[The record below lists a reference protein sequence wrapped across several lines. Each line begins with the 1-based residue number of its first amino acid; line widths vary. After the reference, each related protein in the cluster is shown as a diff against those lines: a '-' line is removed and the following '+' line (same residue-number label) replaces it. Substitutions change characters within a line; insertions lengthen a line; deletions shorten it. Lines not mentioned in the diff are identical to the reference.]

1 MKIIKRILIAL
12 VVLVVLGVVL
22 LLAAPILFKDQIVE
36 NVKSS
41 VNQALDAEVDFR
53 DVNLSFLR
61 SFPDVSLVLDDVEVM
76 GVDTFAGL
84 PLMTAKRAQVDVGFW
99 SVVGG
104 DGNYNIDEVE
114 LDEPF
119 INLLVLT
126 PELANYLIVPESD
139 EVIEE
144 TAPAPATAQI
154 NLSHYEVNRGTF
166 VYDDRT
172 TETYLKIE
180 GLTTTGDGD
189 FTATVFDLDT
199 YSEAEALTLKQ
210 SGVTYLNAVEAVA
223 DAMVNVDLD
232 NARYTFLDNKITL
245 NALDLVFGGSISLE
259 DNDDIVF
266 DLDYKAPVN
275 DFRQLWSLVP
285 SAYTAG
291 YEDVKTTGNFTL
303 NGTVNGPFNGEKEL
317 YPAFTVNADVSSGSV
332 QYPGRSAGVTGIDA
346 KIGVNS
352 PSADLNQMVIDIP
365 RFDFD
370 LGGDPFRGRLKL
382 STPLSDPKV
391 DARVKGDLDLA
402 KWAEAVPLEGVREL
416 GGKIMAD
423 ITLDRV
429 RQSLLNA
436 GRYQDLNVLGDVAIS
451 NFVYVTDELPPVRI
465 ASANAD
471 FTPQAVN
478 VPTFAMTLGRSDLS
492 GGGKIDNPLAYFT
505 SDQTMRGNFNLRSNF
520 FDADEWMPAETADAP
535 PLSPAELENTGPTST
550 TDNGQPAAAVFDRFD
565 FDVDADIRELKYAT
579 YRPKGLKAVGNV
591 KPNRMEISA
600 AAGTLGSSSFTGSG
614 TIVDLFDYTF
624 GEGILTGDL
633 AVRSGFIDLADFMTE
648 EATNAQPTSQT
659 AQGSAD
665 EPIAAIP
672 IPANINLNVALNAD
686 RVKYDNINLDQM
698 LGKLV
703 MQGGQAV
710 IEGGSAELLGGRM
723 DFAGA
728 YDTSEPGDPGF
739 RFHYDLKSMDFGQTF
754 STLNTFAAL
763 APIGKFLQGQFSTD
777 MVLEGKLGQDLF
789 PKLGTIDAK
798 GLFQTAE
805 AKLAGFK
812 PARKVGEAL
821 DIEELKNST
830 TFKNL
835 VTIFLVE
842 DGKVK
847 IEPFDFKLA
856 GIPLQVQGQHGLEQD
871 MDYTIRAAI
880 PRTMIKGNIVTGTA
894 LSALDQLAGQASGL
908 GLDISPGDT
917 LNVDISLMGSI
928 GDPKFKFNLLGSKD
942 GEAASVQDA
951 VVDAVRD
958 RATAEV
964 EERKEE
970 VEAEV
975 TDRVNTVKEDAQRR
989 IDSLRNLAGQRA
1001 QAVSDSITRAA
1012 QAEADRLKAQAA
1024 AELRNRLRLDSLR
1037 ADSLLNKIPGVDA
1050 LKEELERFNPFKK
1063 KKKPGG
1069 GR

>member
-12 VVLVVLGVVL
+12 VVLVVVGVIF
-22 LLAAPILFKDQIVE
+22 LLAAPIIFKDQIVE

-41 VNQALDAEVDFR
+41 VNQALEAEVDFR

-104 DGNYNIDEVE
+104 DGNYNIDEVA

-126 PELANYLIVPESD
+126 PELANYLIVPEGD
-139 EVIEE
+139 GAIEE
-144 TAPAPATAQI
+144 PSTAPAAAQI
-154 NLSHYEVNRGTF
+154 NLSHYEVNKGTF

-199 YSEAEALTLKQ
+199 YSEADALTLKQ
-210 SGVTYLNAVEAVA
+210 SGVTYLNEVKAVA
-223 DAMVNVDLD
+223 DAMVNVDLN

-266 DLDYKAPVN
+266 DLDYEAPVN
-275 DFRQLWSLVP
+275 DFRQLWSLIP

-303 NGTVNGPFNGEKEL
+303 NGTVDGPFNGEKEI
-317 YPAFTVNADVSSGSV
+317 YPAFTVNTDISSGSV
-332 QYPGRSAGVTGIDA
+332 QYPGRSVGITGIDA
-346 KIGVNS
+346 KIGINS

-402 KWAEAVPLEGVREL
+402 KWAQAMPLEGVREL
-416 GGKIMAD
+416 GGKIIAD

-505 SDQTMRGNFNLRSNF
+505 ADQTMKGNFNLRSNF
-520 FDADEWMPAETADAP
+520 FDADEWMPAEAANSPT
-535 PLSPAELENTGPTST
+535 LSPAELENAGTATT
-550 TDNGQPAAAVFDRFD
+550 TDNGQPATAVFDRFD

-591 KPNRMEISA
+591 KPNRMEISS

-624 GEGILTGDL
+624 GEGVLTGDL
-633 AVRSGFIDLADFMTE
+633 AVRSGFIDLADFMSE
-648 EATNAQPTSQT
+648 EATTTVTTDNGQP
-659 AQGSAD
+659 AA
-665 EPIAAIP
+665 EAAAIP
-672 IPANINLNVALNAD
+672 IPSNINLNVALDAD

-710 IEGGSAELLGGRM
+710 IEDGSAKLLGGRM
-723 DFAGA
+723 NFAGA

-754 STLNTFAAL
+754 NTLNTFAAL

-777 MVLEGKLGQDLF
+777 LVLEGKLGNDLF

-805 AKLAGFK
+805 AKLAGFT
-812 PARKVGEAL
+812 PARKIGQAL
-821 DIEELKNST
+821 NIEELKNST

-842 DGKVK
+842 DGQVQ
-847 IEPFDFKLA
+847 IEPFNFRLA
-856 GIPLQVQGQHGLEQD
+856 GIPLRVQGKHGLEQD

-880 PRTMIKGNIVTGTA
+880 PRAMIKGNIVTGTA
-894 LSALDQLAGQASGL
+894 LSALDQLAGQASKL
-908 GLDISPGDT
+908 GLNITPGDT
-917 LNVDISLMGSI
+917 LNVDINLLGSI
-928 GDPKFKFNLLGSKD
+928 SDPKFKFNLLGSED

-951 VVDAVRD
+951 VVDAVKD
-958 RATAEV
+958 RVTTEV

-975 TDRVNTVKEDAQRR
+975 TERVNTVKEDAQRR
-989 IDSLRNLAGQRA
+989 IDSLRNVAGQRA
-1001 QAVSDSITRAA
+1001 QQVRDSIARAA

-1024 AELRNRLRLDSLR
+1024 AELRNRLKLDSLR

-1063 KKKPGG
+1063 KKKTGG
-1069 GR
+1069 KR

>member
-12 VVLVVLGVVL
+12 VVLVVVGVIF
-22 LLAAPILFKDQIVE
+22 LLAAPIIFKDQIVE

-41 VNQALDAEVDFR
+41 VNQALEAEVDFR

-104 DGNYNIDEVE
+104 DGNYNIDEVA

-126 PELANYLIVPESD
+126 PELANYLIVPEGD
-139 EVIEE
+139 GATEE
-144 TAPAPATAQI
+144 PSTAPAAAQI
-154 NLSHYEVNRGTF
+154 NLSHYEVNKGTF

-199 YSEAEALTLKQ
+199 YSEADALTLKQ
-210 SGVTYLNAVEAVA
+210 SGVTYLNEVKAVA
-223 DAMVNVDLD
+223 DAMVNVDLN

-266 DLDYKAPVN
+266 DLDYEAPVN
-275 DFRQLWSLVP
+275 DFRQLWSLIP

-303 NGTVNGPFNGEKEL
+303 NGTVDGPFNGEKEI
-317 YPAFTVNADVSSGSV
+317 YPAFTVNTDISSGSV
-332 QYPGRSAGVTGIDA
+332 QYPGRSVGITGIDA
-346 KIGVNS
+346 KIGINS

-402 KWAEAVPLEGVREL
+402 KWAQAMPLEGVREL
-416 GGKIMAD
+416 GGKIIAD

-505 SDQTMRGNFNLRSNF
+505 ADQTMKGNFNLRSNF
-520 FDADEWMPAETADAP
+520 FDADEWMPAEAANSPT
-535 PLSPAELENTGPTST
+535 LSPAELENAGTATT
-550 TDNGQPAAAVFDRFD
+550 TDNGQPATAVFDRFD

-591 KPNRMEISA
+591 KPNRMEISS

-624 GEGILTGDL
+624 GEGVLTGDL
-633 AVRSGFIDLADFMTE
+633 AVRSGFIDLADFMSE
-648 EATNAQPTSQT
+648 EATTTVTTDNGQP
-659 AQGSAD
+659 AA
-665 EPIAAIP
+665 EAAAIP
-672 IPANINLNVALNAD
+672 IPSNINLNVALDAD

-710 IEGGSAELLGGRM
+710 IEDGSAKLLGGRM
-723 DFAGA
+723 NFAGA

-754 STLNTFAAL
+754 NTLNTFAAL

-777 MVLEGKLGQDLF
+777 LVLEGKLGNDLF

-805 AKLAGFK
+805 AKLAGFT
-812 PARKVGEAL
+812 PARKIGQAL
-821 DIEELKNST
+821 NIEELKNST

-842 DGKVK
+842 DGQVQ
-847 IEPFDFKLA
+847 IEPFNFRLA
-856 GIPLQVQGQHGLEQD
+856 GIPLRVQGKHGLEQD

-880 PRTMIKGNIVTGTA
+880 PRAMIKGNIVTGTA
-894 LSALDQLAGQASGL
+894 LSALDQLAGQASKL
-908 GLDISPGDT
+908 GLNITPGDT
-917 LNVDISLMGSI
+917 LNVDINLLGSI
-928 GDPKFKFNLLGSKD
+928 SDPKFKFNLLGSED

-951 VVDAVRD
+951 VVDAVKD
-958 RATAEV
+958 RVTTEV

-975 TDRVNTVKEDAQRR
+975 TERVNTVKEDAQRR
-989 IDSLRNLAGQRA
+989 IDSLRNVAGQRA
-1001 QAVSDSITRAA
+1001 QQVRDSIARAA

-1024 AELRNRLRLDSLR
+1024 AELRNRLKLDSLR

-1063 KKKPGG
+1063 KKKTGG
-1069 GR
+1069 KR

>member
-1 MKIIKRILIAL
+1 MKIIKRFLIAL
-12 VVLVVLGVVL
+12 VVLVVLGVVF
-22 LLAAPILFKDQIVE
+22 LLAAPIIFKDQIVE

-41 VNQALDAEVDFR
+41 VNKALDAEVDFR

-61 SFPDVSLVLDDVEVM
+61 SFPDVSLVVDDVEVI

-84 PLMTAKRAQVDVGFW
+84 PLMTARRAQVDVGFW

-104 DGNYNIDEVE
+104 DGTYNIDEVA

-126 PELANYLIVPESD
+126 PQLANYLIVPEGD
-139 EVIEE
+139 EPIEE
-144 TAPAPATAQI
+144 TSTAPATAQI
-154 NLSHYEVNRGTF
+154 NLSHYEINDGIF

-189 FTATVFDLDT
+189 FTATIFDLDT
-199 YSEAEALTLKQ
+199 YSSAEAITMKQ
-210 SGVTYLNAVEAVA
+210 GGVAYLNKVKAVA
-223 DAMVNVDLD
+223 DATVNVDL
-232 NARYTFLDNKITL
+232 NNSRYTFLENKITL
-245 NALDLVFGGSISLE
+245 NALDLVFSGSIDLE
-259 DNDDIVF
+259 DNDDILF
-266 DLDYKAPVN
+266 DLDYQAPVN
-275 DFRQLWSLVP
+275 DFRQLWSLIP
-285 SAYTAG
+285 AAYTAG
-291 YEDVKTTGNFTL
+291 YEDVKTTGKFSL
-303 NGTVNGPFNGEKEL
+303 NGTVDGPFNSEKEI
-317 YPAFTVNADVSSGSV
+317 YPAFTVNTEIISGSV
-332 QYPGRSAGVTGIDA
+332 QYPGRPVGITGIDA
-346 KIGVNS
+346 KVGVNS

-402 KWAEAVPLEGVREL
+402 KWAQAMPLEGVREL
-416 GGKIMAD
+416 GGKIIAD

-471 FTPQAVN
+471 FTPQAIN
-478 VPTFAMTLGRSDLS
+478 IPAFAMTLGRSDLS
-492 GGGKIDNPLAYFT
+492 GGGKINNPLAYFT
-505 SDQTMRGNFNLRSNF
+505 SDQTMKGNFDLRSNF
-520 FDADEWMPAETADAP
+520 FDADEWMPAEEANSPT
-535 PLSPAELENTGPTST
+535 LSPAELNNTT
-550 TDNGQPAAAVFDRFD
+550 TDNGQAATAVFDRFD

-591 KPNRMEISA
+591 KPNRMEISS

-624 GEGILTGDL
+624 GKGILTGDL
-633 AVRSGFIDLADFMTE
+633 AVRSGFIDLADFMEE
-648 EATNAQPTSQT
+648 EAATAAATST
-659 AQGSAD
+659 AGEESSAVV
-665 EPIAAIP
+665 P
-672 IPANINLNVALNAD
+672 IPSNINLNVDVQAD

-703 MQGGQAV
+703 MQAGQAV
-710 IEGGSAELLGGRM
+710 LEDGSAALLGGRM
-723 DFAGA
+723 NFAGA

-739 RFHYDLKSMDFGQTF
+739 RFHYDLQSLDFGQAF

-777 MVLEGKLGQDLF
+777 LVLEGKLGQDLF

-798 GLFQTAE
+798 GLFETAE
-805 AKLAGFK
+805 ARLAGFT
-812 PARKVGEAL
+812 PARKIGEAL
-821 DIEELKNST
+821 NVEELKNST

-847 IEPFDFKLA
+847 IEPFNFKLA
-856 GIPLQVQGQHGLEQD
+856 GIPLRVQGSHGLEQD
-871 MDYTIRAAI
+871 MDYSIRAAI

-894 LSALDQLAGQASGL
+894 LSALDQLAGQASKL
-908 GLDISPGDT
+908 GLNITPGDT
-917 LNVDISLMGSI
+917 LNVDIGLLGSI
-928 GDPKFKFNLLGSKD
+928 ADPQFKFNLLGSKD
-942 GEAASVQDA
+942 GEAGSVQDA
-951 VVDAVRD
+951 VVDAVKD
-958 RATAEV
+958 RVTAEV
-964 EERKEE
+964 EDRKEQ

-975 TDRVNTVKEDAQRR
+975 NDRVNTVKDDAQRR
-989 IDSLRNLAGQRA
+989 IDSLRNLAGARA
-1001 QAVSDSITRAA
+1001 QQVRDSITRAA
-1012 QAEADRLKAQAA
+1012 QAETERLKAQAA
-1024 AELRNRLRLDSLR
+1024 AELRNRLKLDSLR
-1037 ADSLLNKIPGVDA
+1037 ADSLLNKIPGA
-1050 LKEELERFNPFKK
+1050 NAIKEELERFNPFKK